1 MMLKPAMKKSIV
13 LVVLFLAA
21 HGLSFAQSGFPELD
35 KIKQIKLLESTRED
49 VKRIFGAFEFED
61 DEDGEDQIDIIYT
74 EHLAIRFSYALGNCS
89 DEDDEEWNVAK
100 GKVTEISLFIND
112 PDESPEL
119 KIDLSKLERIDR
131 YKPDEDDDPD
141 DFVYFD
147 KNENVS
153 YGLSDGKINTVM
165 FTPGEKDFPAL
176 CNNETVREFASN
188 KEWLIEKLKK
198 GRFFIS
204 SHSRPAAHVDELSLS
219 KYEFTPDC
227 PASDSSEAEGNSDYA
242 EIEVATKGFSTD
254 PTDVLTYNYTVS
266 GGKIVGSGAN
276 VVWDLSGV
284 KPGSYTITAG
294 VDNGCGVC
302 GATKTV
308 VVIIREP
315 NCPQKEK

>member
-1 MMLKPAMKKSIV
+1 MKKFIISLLFCLAMCSIAV
-13 LVVLFLAA
+13 
-21 HGLSFAQSGFPELD
+21 AQTSLPELD
-35 KIKQIKLLESTRED
+35 KIKQIKLLESTRDD
-49 VKRIFGAFEFED
+49 VKRIFSAFEFED

-74 EHLAIRFSYALGNCS
+74 DHLAIRFSYALGNCS

-131 YKPDEDDDPD
+131 YKPDEDEDPD
-141 DFVYFD
+141 DFVYLD

-165 FTPGEKDFPAL
+165 FTPGEKDFPSL

-204 SHSRPAAHVDELSLS
+204 YHSSPAAHVEELALS
-219 KYEFTPDC
+219 KLEFTPDC
-227 PASDSSEAEGNSDYA
+227 PADDSKQDEDKFDYA
-242 EIEVATKGFSTD
+242 KIEVATKGFSTD
-254 PTDVLTYNYTVS
+254 STDVLTYNYTVS
-266 GGKIVGSGAN
+266 AGKIVGSGAN

-308 VVIIREP
+308 VFIIREP
-315 NCPQKEK
+315 YCPQKEK